1 MKAIIYGPSKTLRL
15 AEIDKPVPADDE
27 VLIRVRAA
35 SVNPLDYHFLST
47 APWIRKTM
55 FKMLKV
61 RVDRPG
67 ADVSGEVEA
76 VGKAVYHLAV
86 GDAVFG
92 SSGGG
97 AYAEYACVPAA
108 KLVKKPENVSYEEA
122 AAANIAGLTALQGLR
137 DVAGVTAGQK
147 VIVIGAS
154 GGVGTFAVQ
163 IAKWLGAEVT
173 GVCSTRNLELVK
185 SIGAD
190 YVIDYTRQDFTKGD
204 IRYDVIFDLV
214 GEKPLRAFPAVLT
227 STGGKWLGAGGVG
240 ADASMVF
247 LIARVFNA
255 PAMSM
260 FSKHKFKPFIAKS
273 NRADLELLAVLLEVV
288 KIRSVIDRTFDLH
301 HVPDAVDYLKGK
313 HARGKVAITV

>member
-1 MKAIIYGPSKTLRL
+1 
-15 AEIDKPVPADDE
+15 
-27 VLIRVRAA
+27 
-35 SVNPLDYHFLST
+35 
-47 APWIRKTM
+47 M
-55 FKMLKV
+55 FKMMKA

-67 ADVSGEVEA
+67 ADIAGEVEA

-97 AYAEYACVPAA
+97 AFAEYACVPAA
-108 KLVKKPENVSYEEA
+108 KLAKKPENISFEEA
-122 AAANIAGLTALQGLR
+122 AAANIAALTALQGIR
-137 DVAGVTAGQK
+137 DIAGVKEGQK
-147 VIVIGAS
+147 VIVNGAS

-185 SIGAD
+185 SIGAN
-190 YVIDYTRQDFTKGD
+190 YVIDYTRQDFTKGG

-214 GEKPLRAFPAVLT
+214 GEKPLRAFPRVLT

-247 LIARVFNA
+247 LIARVFTA
-255 PAMSM
+255 PALSL
-260 FSKHKFKPFIAKS
+260 FGKHKYLPFIAKS
-273 NRADLELLAVLLEVV
+273 NRGDLELLAELLASE
-288 KIRSVIDRTFDLH
+288 KITSVIDRTFDLP
-301 HVPDAVDYLKGK
+301 HVPDAVDYVKGK
-313 HARGKVAITV
+313 HARGKVAITI